1 MLKHI
6 CLSCTSE
13 VDAMV
18 FATFFIG
25 MIFENLLCSNF
36 DAIGECEASR
46 QHTVAFVNR
55 QQFHIT
61 ALCSTD

>member
-1 MLKHI
+1 
-6 CLSCTSE
+6 
-13 VDAMV
+13 MV

-25 MIFENLLCSNF
+25 MILENFLCSNF
-36 DAIGECEASR
+36 DAISECEASR

-55 QQFHIT
+55 QQFHMT